1 MNTKL
6 KKCSRCLKDKVIW
19 KNKIV
24 EGEKKQFCKVCYG
37 IIERD
42 ISKEKRK
49 KIREKRKESVK
60 FTDCKKLIQRLAK
73 LCNEPICCT
82 SGYVFKDDEIKTNSA
97 HGGHWRAAGAHPST
111 ALYLLNIHPQ
121 TYAENCHKH
130 GNEYEYSLFLDRK
143 YGVEVK
149 EEIYRMSHIPYK
161 WSKPELLEFK
171 LKCIEHLNMLDQGV
185 SREKVKSSFLEW
197 QHSTEWYMYM
207 KSKLV
212 E

>member
-1 MNTKL
+1 M
-6 KKCSRCLKDKVIW
+6 SCLGKI
-19 KNKIV
+19 NKII
-24 EGEKKQFCKVCYG
+24 EGEKKQFCTVCYG

-73 LCNEPICCT
+73 LCNEPVCCT
-82 SGYVFKDDEIKTNSA
+82 SGYVFKDDEIKTNNA

-111 ALYLLNIHPQ
+111 ALYLLNIHP
-121 TYAENCHKH
+121 
-130 GNEYEYSLFLDRK
+130 LFLDRK